1 MNSYERV
8 RAAVSHQ
15 TPDRVPCDFSA
26 EKVVLE
32 SLYDYFGLHT
42 LEELLTVL
50 EIDRRPVGPAYVGP
64 ALRAFED
71 GSYETIVSGG
81 PRYKDVPL
89 DETSMT
95 SAIVH
100 FPWADVET
108 ADDLAGRYG
117 WNGHISWWDF
127 SVIPQQIDA
136 LEAQGRYWITTHGDP
151 SGLQHL
157 CMWVGDEKFLMTLA
171 TDEDLAVAMIEKHN
185 EYRLEHALR
194 SLEAGGGR
202 IHELGGGG
210 DYGSQNGL
218 LISKAMFRR
227 YFKLL
232 YLKFYQ
238 TIKKHFDVEIFFH
251 SCGSIAELIPEL
263 IEVGVTILDPIQTSA
278 RHMEIEKLKQRYGNR
293 LTFHGALDVQK
304 LLPYASEAEVRQ
316 AVRRAISVL
325 GAQGGYIL
333 APSHALQPD
342 TPLENILALYEEAQG
357 RKLRPA
363 RPVFLR

>member
-8 RAAVSHQ
+8 RATVSHQ
-15 TPDRVPCDFSA
+15 VPDRVPCDFSA
-26 EKVVLE
+26 EKEILKR
-32 SLYDYFGLHT
+32 LYDYFGLHT
-42 LEELLTVL
+42 LEELLNVL
-50 EIDRRPVGPAYVGP
+50 EIDRRSVGPAYVGP
-64 ALRAFED
+64 PLQTFAD
-71 GSYETIVSGG
+71 GSYESIVSGG
-81 PRYKDVPL
+81 PHYKDVPL
-89 DETSMT
+89 DDTSMT
-95 SAIVH
+95 SSIVY
-100 FPWADVET
+100 FPWADV
-108 ADDLAGRYG
+108 AKPDDLQGRYG

-136 LEAQGRYWITTHGDP
+136 LEAQGPYWITTHGDP

-157 CMWVGDEKFLMTLA
+157 CMWAGDEKFLMTLA
-171 TDEDLAVAMIEKHN
+171 TDEELAMAMIEKHN
-185 EYRLEHALR
+185 EYRLEHALK

-210 DYGSQNGL
+210 DYGAQNGL

-227 YFKLL
+227 YFKPL

-238 TIKKHFDVEIFFH
+238 TIKRNFDVEIFFH

-278 RHMEIEKLKQRYGNR
+278 RHMEIEKLKQHYGDR

-304 LLPYASEAEVRQ
+304 LLPFATEAEVRQ
-316 AVRRAISVL
+316 AVRHAIAVL
-325 GAQGGYIL
+325 GASGGYIL

-357 RKLRPA
+357 RKLKRG
-363 RPVFLR
+363 